1 MRAPGPR
8 RDPGLSEKSPGGYLV
23 VGIYKEL
30 NVSPNYL
37 LNGAM
42 HPENIPLDI
51 AADITKC
58 KGEDIEVIAEISK
71 IYVEKANKDV
81 TSRPK

>member
-1 MRAPGPR
+1 M
-8 RDPGLSEKSPGGYLV
+8 
-23 VGIYKEL
+23 
-30 NVSPNYL
+30 SPNYL
-37 LNGAM
+37 LSGAM

-58 KGEDIEVIAEISK
+58 KGEDIEVIAEIVK